1 MENVSAFY
9 NALIAA
15 KRNIKPPKKN
25 KKAAYG
31 RYADLEAIL
40 DAIEGPLA
48 DQGLVIS
55 QAVDMDVNGN
65 PFLRTDLCHAETGIT
80 IDSKVPLLMKRENDP
95 QALGGSI
102 TYARRYGITALLSIV
117 ADDDDDGN
125 TSSGKNRDGTPKK
138 PEGSPKKQ
146 KEQEV
151 VDKVNEV
158 FGSQSTLP
166 DKMVDALFKE
176 FTKAGFADGEVT
188 KEVSAVIGREV
199 KQVPELTEAEARTA
213 VGHARKVA
221 GGDAERLT

>member
-1 MENVSAFY
+1 MQNVSAFY

-80 IDSKVPLLMKRENDP
+80 IDSKVKQKRAPLLGTRVRLLVVMRND
-95 QALGGSI
+95 
-102 TYARRYGITALLSIV
+102 
-117 ADDDDDGN
+117 
-125 TSSGKNRDGTPKK
+125 
-138 PEGSPKKQ
+138 
-146 KEQEV
+146 
-151 VDKVNEV
+151 
-158 FGSQSTLP
+158 
-166 DKMVDALFKE
+166 
-176 FTKAGFADGEVT
+176 
-188 KEVSAVIGREV
+188 
-199 KQVPELTEAEARTA
+199 
-213 VGHARKVA
+213 
-221 GGDAERLT
+221 